1 VIRLFVSVTQL
12 NGGYEDIPLEFS
24 AIVPVAR

>member
-1 VIRLFVSVTQL
+1 VFVSVTQL

-24 AIVPVAR
+24 AIVPAAA